1 MERDLHDGAQQN
13 LVALK
18 IQLGLAKTLAAKNP
32 DGVGPMLEQLTAD
45 ADEAIQVLRGFSH
58 GIYPPILAEKGLAAA
73 LESHVRLLSLP
84 VEVKPAAPLPR
95 LPRQTESAVGRRWT
109 ALRFDRDCLRRAA
122 R

>member
-73 LESHVRLLSLP
+73 LESRVRLLSLP
-84 VEVKPAAPLPR
+84 VDVKPAAPLPR
-95 LPRQTESAVGRRWT
+95 LPRQTESAVGGRWT